1 MASGLH
7 PSLLVSDKINYK
19 LWTEDTACSQLLR
32 APGHLLTQAN
42 SVDASTSLAG
52 IKPWY
57 HVCRS
62 RHKASQ
68 HTLKQN
74 KPVTP
79 LFHWGQALQHTL
91 KWNKPVTPLFH
102 WGQSLQHALKRNKP
116 VTPLFHWGQS
126 LQHTLKRNKPVTP
139 LFHWGQSLQHTL
151 KSNKPVTLLFWG
163 QSRPWNGTSLWHFCS
178 SEDSHYKRP
187 WNGTSLWHFCSGED
201 SHYILQG
208 RGQRTTHFTGL
219 PWFSLALKHVQTTNE
234 RDRQIRDIF
243 WKPFFCVCHCSCG
256 VFNLTLTDLV
266 TNPCLLNIHLVFQMN
281 NSSRN

>member
-102 WGQSLQHALKRNKP
+102 WGQSLQHTLKWNKP

-126 LQHTLKRNKPVTP
+126 LQHTLK
-139 LFHWGQSLQHTL
+139 W
-151 KSNKPVTLLFWG
+151 NKPVTLLFWG

-178 SEDSHYKRP
+178 NDDSQDPEMEQACDTFALVRTVTTKDPEMEQACDTFVLVRTVITFYRVGDREPHTLLVSHDFHWPSNMCRP
-187 WNGTSLWHFCSGED
+187 PMRGTDRLETFFGSLFSVYVIVHVVCS
-201 SHYILQG
+201 I
-208 RGQRTTHFTGL
+208 
-219 PWFSLALKHVQTTNE
+219 
-234 RDRQIRDIF
+234 
-243 WKPFFCVCHCSCG
+243 
-256 VFNLTLTDLV
+256 
-266 TNPCLLNIHLVFQMN
+266 
-281 NSSRN
+281 